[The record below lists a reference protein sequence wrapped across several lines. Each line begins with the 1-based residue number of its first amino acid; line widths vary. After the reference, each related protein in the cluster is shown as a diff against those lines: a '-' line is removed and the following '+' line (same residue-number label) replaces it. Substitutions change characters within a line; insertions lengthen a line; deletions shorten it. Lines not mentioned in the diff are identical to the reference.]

1 MATAPVRQ
9 QLVEEEDRDAP
20 PDDSQEQD
28 VYIGLPV
35 FPICPVEDEFAWLS
49 GRKERQNHPG
59 NVGWLDG
66 MPVKEAFH
74 AADDGGVVRAS
85 GEARGEFGM
94 PDVLAPKECEDH
106 ERKQLDLV
114 LAELREVRGEA
125 AGQLGEDIGR
135 RVLFSRVSRTFS
147 SPRESV
153 CMSTIRRGESVA
165 LKVSALVACT
175 RIARSLSQRHHTA
188 ALRLIPGC
196 LRAQSR
202 TDLRG

>member
-1 MATAPVRQ
+1 
-9 QLVEEEDRDAP
+9 
-20 PDDSQEQD
+20 
-28 VYIGLPV
+28 
-35 FPICPVEDEFAWLS
+35 
-49 GRKERQNHPG
+49 
-59 NVGWLDG
+59 

-85 GEARGEFGM
+85 REARGEFGM

-125 AGQLGEDIGR
+125 AGQLGQDIGR

-153 CMSTIRRGESVA
+153 GY
-165 LKVSALVACT
+165 
-175 RIARSLSQRHHTA
+175 
-188 ALRLIPGC
+188 
-196 LRAQSR
+196 
-202 TDLRG
+202 

>member
-1 MATAPVRQ
+1 MAAAPVGQ
-9 QLVEEEDRDAP
+9 QLVEEGDRDAP

-85 GEARGEFGM
+85 PEARGEFGM

-114 LAELREVRGEA
+114 LAELREVRVEA
-125 AGQLGEDIGR
+125 AGQLGEDVGR

-153 CMSTIRRGESVA
+153 GY
-165 LKVSALVACT
+165 
-175 RIARSLSQRHHTA
+175 
-188 ALRLIPGC
+188 
-196 LRAQSR
+196 
-202 TDLRG
+202 